1 MPPYPEGCLTE
12 IFTNMKN
19 MYENSNPEGY
29 HSVTPSI
36 TVQGAGA
43 AIEFYQEAFGARVRR
58 KMETPDGKIMHAE
71 ITFGD
76 SAVMLSDE
84 FPDWGVLSPLSI
96 GGTSSTLQLYV
107 SDVDKVVEQAVA
119 AGAVIDQ
126 PLSDQFWG
134 DRMGRVKDPFGHR
147 WSVATRIEEVTD
159 EEMGRRAEAWMQKGC

>member
-1 MPPYPEGCLTE
+1 
-12 IFTNMKN
+12 
-19 MYENSNPEGY
+19 
-29 HSVTPSI
+29 
-36 TVQGAGA
+36 
-43 AIEFYQEAFGARVRR
+43 
-58 KMETPDGKIMHAE
+58 MHAE

-76 SAVMLSDE
+76 SAVMLNDE

-96 GGTSSTLQLYV
+96 GGTASTLQLYV

-159 EEMGRRAEAWMQKGC
+159 EEVSRRAEAWMQKN